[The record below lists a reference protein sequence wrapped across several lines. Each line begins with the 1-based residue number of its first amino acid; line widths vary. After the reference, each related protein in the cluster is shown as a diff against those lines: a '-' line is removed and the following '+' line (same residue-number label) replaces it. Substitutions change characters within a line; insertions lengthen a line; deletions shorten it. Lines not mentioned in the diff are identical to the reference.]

1 MTTKPDYRVPN
12 AKLIL
17 PADASR
23 QDWLNTRRNYLGGS
37 DMAEISGA
45 SNFSTPFQIWQDK
58 TSTEDPVEEEKDIF
72 WFGQEVE
79 PLLAARFTVDTG
91 IATRNVGTYQSKE
104 HPWAMANPDRL
115 TADGGVLEIK
125 TTGIYTDKAKDWKA
139 GEVPDNAYV
148 QTQYYLGVTGRSH
161 AWFIALVDRTPH
173 IIGPVDRDEELIA
186 ELMATGTEFWAY
198 VESNTPPPVDLTTV
212 TGDELGVRYPQVLD
226 PESCAE
232 APLPELVEDDL
243 QRLTEVKDLEKS
255 AKDER
260 TAIETRLKAV
270 IGDHEYLT
278 VSGQPVARW
287 QQVAGRRSFDKT
299 AVLEK
304 IAAERGLEPTKQNLK
319 TIEDEYT
326 KVGAPTRRLSI
337 IETKEAA

>member
-17 PADASR
+17 AVDADR
-23 QDWLNTRRNYLGGS
+23 KDWLLTRTLGCGGS
-37 DMAEISGA
+37 DVAVVTGGA
-45 SNFSTPFQIWQDK
+45 RYYGTNPFTIWQDK
-58 TSTEDPVEEEKDIF
+58 TSDQPPVEGDKDIF

-79 PLLAARFTVDTG
+79 PLLAARFTADTG

-173 IIGPVDRDEELIA
+173 IIEPVDRD
-186 ELMATGTEFWAY
+186 
-198 VESNTPPPVDLTTV
+198 
-212 TGDELGVRYPQVLD
+212 
-226 PESCAE
+226 
-232 APLPELVEDDL
+232 
-243 QRLTEVKDLEKS
+243 
-255 AKDER
+255 
-260 TAIETRLKAV
+260 
-270 IGDHEYLT
+270 
-278 VSGQPVARW
+278 
-287 QQVAGRRSFDKT
+287 
-299 AVLEK
+299 
-304 IAAERGLEPTKQNLK
+304 
-319 TIEDEYT
+319 
-326 KVGAPTRRLSI
+326 
-337 IETKEAA
+337 

>member
-1 MTTKPDYRVPN
+1 MTTNWKVPN

-37 DMAEISGA
+37 DIAEITGA
-45 SNFSTPFQIWQDK
+45 SSFTTPFAIWQDK
-58 TSTEDPVEEEKDIF
+58 TSTEDPVEEQKDIF

-79 PLLAARFTVDTG
+79 PLLAARFTADTG
-91 IATRNVGTYQSKE
+91 IATRNVGTYVSKE

-115 TADGGVLEIK
+115 TSDGGVLEMK

-148 QTQYYLGVTGRSH
+148 QTQFYLGVTGRSH

-173 IIGPVDRDEELIA
+173 IIGPVERDEKLIA
-186 ELMATGTEFWAY
+186 EILATGAEFWAY
-198 VESNTPPPVDLTTV
+198 VESSTPPPVDLTTV
-212 TGDELGVRYPQVLD
+212 TADELGVRYPQVLD

-232 APLPELVEDDL
+232 APLPELVDDDL
-243 QRLTEVKDLEKS
+243 QRLAEVKDLEKS

-278 VSGQPVARW
+278 LDGHLVARW

-304 IAAERGLEPTKQNLK
+304 IAAERGLDPTKQNLK